1 MFKRINWK
9 ALVLGSTWLICLS
22 SLIVF
27 MSFIEEKKQELTC
40 AKVKID
46 ISGSQRYIER
56 SEINRLLTRNK
67 ERLVGKVLT
76 TLHIHDIENVLK
88 ANPFIEQA
96 KVYTDMDGSIWV
108 QIKQR
113 EPVLRVLNAFNQ
125 DFYIDQNGLKMPISI
140 HYTANVLASNGF
152 IMETFSNKVDTLKT
166 KIAKDL
172 FTTALFIEKDTL
184 WSQQIEQIYVNTNA
198 EFELVPRVGDHKII
212 LGNTDSLTTKFN
224 NLLVFYKKALPIVG
238 WNTYKTINLKYAN
251 QIVCEKADADST
263 MKQNTTDLLT
273 TTSSKTTSQDQDT
286 ANILKR

>member
-9 ALVLGSTWLICLS
+9 ALVLGFTWLICLS
-22 SLIVF
+22 SLVVL
-27 MSFIEEKKQELTC
+27 MSFIEDKKQEVTC
-40 AKVKID
+40 TKVKID
-46 ISGSQRYIER
+46 ISGNQRYIER

-67 ERLVGKVLT
+67 GRLRGKVLN

-96 KVYTDMDGSIWV
+96 KVDTDMDGSIWV

-113 EPVLRVLNAFNQ
+113 EPILRVLNAFNQ
-125 DFYIDQNGLKMPISI
+125 DFYIDRNGLKMPISTN
-140 HYTANVLASNGF
+140 YTANVLASNGF
-152 IMETFSNKVDTLKT
+152 IMEAFSNKVDTLKT

-184 WSQQIEQIYVNTNA
+184 WSQQIEQIYVNANT

-212 LGNTDSLTTKFN
+212 LGSADSLATKFN
-224 NLLVFYKKALPIVG
+224 NLLIFYKKALPKVG

-251 QIVCEKADADST
+251 QIVCEKSDADST
-263 MKQNTTDLLT
+263 MKKNAARLSTPI
-273 TTSSKTTSQDQDT
+273 SSKTTSKDQDT
-286 ANILKR
+286 VNTLKR